1 MLDTRLR
8 SGKCPVMPFET
19 IGSPA
24 LWIGFLAFVLLML
37 AVDLGLHRKAHEVS
51 VREAASWSA
60 VWIGLAAA
68 FGGLVYAWFG
78 RDRALEFATGYVI
91 EKALAIDNLFV
102 FLVIFAAFAVPAA
115 LQHRV
120 LFWGIL
126 GALVM
131 RAVFILAGGALLQRF
146 HWLFYIFGAFLLVTG
161 AKLLWRSNQA
171 ESPEENRIVRLV
183 RRVFPVSKEY
193 HGARFT
199 VLEDGK
205 RRATPLLL
213 ALVTVELS
221 DVVFAIDSIPAVYAV
236 TEDPFIVFTSNIF
249 AILGLRSLFSLLA
262 RVIER
267 FHLLKVGLALVLC
280 FVGAKMVLAGVIKVP
295 IAVSLLV
302 IAAILGGS
310 MLASI
315 WSRRREARQ
324 GA

>member
-1 MLDTRLR
+1 
-8 SGKCPVMPFET
+8 MPFET

-37 AVDLGLHRKAHEVS
+37 AVDLGLHRQAHEVS

-78 RDRALEFATGYVI
+78 PERALEFATGYVI

-102 FLVIFAAFAVPAA
+102 FLVIFAAFAVPTA

-131 RAVFILAGGALLQRF
+131 RAGFILAGGALLQRF
-146 HWLFYIFGAFLLVTG
+146 HWLLYIFGAFLLFTG
-161 AKLLWRSNQA
+161 IKLLWQRNQA

-183 RRVFPVSKEY
+183 RRIFPVSKGY

-199 VLEDGK
+199 VREDGK

-221 DVVFAIDSIPAVYAV
+221 DVVFAVDSIPAVYAV

-267 FHLLKVGLALVLC
+267 FHLLKVGLALVLV
-280 FVGAKMVLAGVIKVP
+280 FVGAKMVAAGVIKVP
-295 IAVSLLV
+295 IVVSLLV

-310 MLASI
+310 MLASV
-315 WSRRREARQ
+315 WTRRREARQ

>member
-1 MLDTRLR
+1 
-8 SGKCPVMPFET
+8 MPFET

-37 AVDLGLHRKAHEVS
+37 AVDLGLHRQAHEVS

-78 RDRALEFATGYVI
+78 PERALEFATGYVI

-102 FLVIFAAFAVPAA
+102 FLVIFAAFAVPTA

-131 RAVFILAGGALLQRF
+131 RAGFILAGGALLQRF
-146 HWLFYIFGAFLLVTG
+146 HWLLYIFGAFLLFTG
-161 AKLLWRSNQA
+161 IKLLWQRNQA

-183 RRVFPVSKEY
+183 RRIFPVSKGY

-199 VLEDGK
+199 VREDGK

-221 DVVFAIDSIPAVYAV
+221 DVVFAVDSIPAVYAV

-267 FHLLKVGLALVLC
+267 FHLLKVGLALVLV
-280 FVGAKMVLAGVIKVP
+280 FVGAKMVAAGVIKVP
-295 IAVSLLV
+295 ILVSLLV

-310 MLASI
+310 MLASV
-315 WSRRREARQ
+315 WTRRREARQ